1 VTEPVRRPD
10 VAGDHPPADPPDLAL
25 LTGVRSGKRSYYREF
40 IRTDERMQRTVRA
53 LDSISRALV
62 RTVEGPRSL
71 LEEVARTA
79 GDHLSAP
86 WVVLA
91 LCDGALVRA
100 RPRFVAVDG
109 TGTAI
114 DDGDLLDVIRAE
126 LRAIRAGSV
135 EPDDPGNSLIRV
147 KMTLEGQL
155 VGGLVAI
162 HDLPTPPEPG
172 DLSVLRVLANQAA
185 VALHT
190 SEQYQAGLELHQR
203 AQRLYDEATEQN
215 RNLTLRTNE
224 LRATEQRLVA
234 ARQRELLDAERHRI
248 ARELHDSVSQFV
260 LSAGMAVEMA
270 RGDAVGLGPAAADLA
285 KQLDR
290 AKYLTQEAIQQLR
303 DAIYALHH
311 AASGESPASL
321 PELLAE
327 LAGHYRPRLQVQVR
341 VDGGTTQVDPRA
353 DHELVRIAGEALFNV
368 ATHAQARRAV
378 IRLLYRPTQLV
389 LSIAD
394 DGTGDPVTLS
404 RLLRIERHAVTDG
417 RHRGLANMAVRAE
430 KVGGTIAFRRARLG
444 GVRIE
449 VRIPLPVRVTPE
461 FPDIHPTDLETS

>member
-1 VTEPVRRPD
+1 MTNPRPTE
-10 VAGDHPPADPPDLAL
+10 PPDLAL

-71 LEEVARTA
+71 LEEVARAA

-109 TGTAI
+109 TGTAMG
-114 DDGDLLDVIRAE
+114 DDDLLDAVRAE
-126 LRAIRAGSV
+126 LAAVRAGSV
-135 EPDDPGNSLIRV
+135 EPAKPDSALIRV

-155 VGGLVAI
+155 VGALVAI

-172 DLSVLRVLANQAA
+172 DISVLRVLANQAA

-190 SEQYQAGLELHQR
+190 SEQYQEGLELHQR
-203 AQRLYDEATEQN
+203 AQRLYDEATERA
-215 RNLTLRTNE
+215 RNLTERTNE

-270 RGDAVGLGPAAADLA
+270 RGEAVTLGAPAAGLA
-285 KQLDR
+285 VQLDQ
-290 AKYLTQEAIQQLR
+290 AKSLTQEAISQLR
-303 DAIYALHH
+303 EAIYALHH

-321 PELLAE
+321 PELLSE

-341 VDGGTTQVDPRA
+341 VDGQPGSTDPRA

-368 ATHAQARRAV
+368 ANHAQARRAV
-378 IRLLYRPTQLV
+378 IRLRFRPDQLT

-394 DGTGDPVTLS
+394 DGNGDPVTLS
-404 RLLRIERHAVTDG
+404 RLLRIERTALTDG
-417 RHRGLANMAVRAE
+417 RHRGLANMAARAE
-430 KVGGTIAFRRARLG
+430 KVGGSLAFRRARLG

-449 VRIPLPVRVTPE
+449 VRLPLPVRIAPDVPE
-461 FPDIHPTDLETS
+461 IRPTDLEPTS

>member
-1 VTEPVRRPD
+1 MTGHLPT
-10 VAGDHPPADPPDLAL
+10 DPPDLAL

-71 LEEVARTA
+71 LEEVARAA

-91 LCDGALVRA
+91 LCDGSLVRA

-109 TGTAI
+109 TGRAME
-114 DDGDLLDVIRAE
+114 DADLLDVIRDE

-135 EPDDPGNSLIRV
+135 RSGEPGEPLIRV
-147 KMTLEGQL
+147 PMTVAGQL
-155 VGGLVAI
+155 VGGLVTVP
-162 HDLPTPPEPG
+162 DLPTPPEPG
-172 DLSVLRVLANQAA
+172 DISVLRVLANQAA

-190 SEQYQAGLELHQR
+190 SEEYQAGLELHQR
-203 AQRLYDEATEQN
+203 AQRLYDEATEQQ
-215 RNLTLRTNE
+215 RSLTERTNE
-224 LRATEQRLVA
+224 LRRTEQRLVA

-248 ARELHDSVSQFV
+248 ARELHDSVSQYV
-260 LSAGMAVEMA
+260 LSAGMAVELA
-270 RGDAVGLGPAAADLA
+270 RGEAGELGPPAAALA
-285 KQLDR
+285 GQLNQ
-290 AKYLTQEAIQQLR
+290 AKDLTQQAIQQLR

-311 AASGESPASL
+311 AASGEAPASL

-327 LAGHYRPRLQVQVR
+327 LAGHYRPRLPVQVR
-341 VDGGTTQVDPRA
+341 VDGGTAQVDPRA

-368 ATHAQARRAV
+368 ANHAKATRAV
-378 IRLLYRPTQLV
+378 IRLRYRPLQLM
-389 LSIAD
+389 LAIAD

-404 RLLRIERHAVTDG
+404 RLLRIERNAVTDG
-417 RHRGLANMAVRAE
+417 RHRGLANMAARAE

-444 GVRIE
+444 GVRVE
-449 VRIPLPVRVTPE
+449 VRIPLPVRMEPV
-461 FPDIHPTDLETS
+461 FPQLDLTQLEETS

>member
-1 VTEPVRRPD
+1 MAARP
-10 VAGDHPPADPPDLAL
+10 GTDPPDLAL

-40 IRTDERMQRTVRA
+40 VRTDERMQRTVRA

-62 RTVEGPRSL
+62 RTAEGPRSL
-71 LEEVARTA
+71 LEEVARAA

-91 LCDGALVRA
+91 LCDGSLVRA
-100 RPRFVAVDG
+100 RPRYVAVDG
-109 TGTAI
+109 TGRALE
-114 DDGDLLDVIRAE
+114 DRDLLEAVRDE
-126 LRAIRAGSV
+126 LRDIRSGLVKPAASG
-135 EPDDPGNSLIRV
+135 DPLVRV
-147 KMTLEGQL
+147 PMTLDGRL

-162 HDLPTPPEPG
+162 HDLPAAPEPG
-172 DLSVLRVLANQAA
+172 DISVLRVLANQAA

-215 RNLTLRTNE
+215 RNLTERTRE

-248 ARELHDSVSQFV
+248 ARELHDSVSQYV
-260 LSAGMAVEMA
+260 LSAGMAVELA
-270 RGDAVGLGPAAADLA
+270 RGEAGSLGPPAAELTNQLNQA
-285 KQLDR
+285 KD
-290 AKYLTQEAIQQLR
+290 LTQQAIQQLR

-311 AASGESPASL
+311 AASGEAPASL
-321 PELLAE
+321 HELMTE
-327 LAGHYRPRLQVQVR
+327 LAGHYRPRLPVQVR
-341 VDGGTTQVDPRA
+341 VEGAATQVGPRA
-353 DHELVRIAGEALFNV
+353 DHELIRIAGEALFNV
-368 ATHAQARRAV
+368 ANHAQATRAV
-378 IRLLYRPTQLV
+378 IRLRYRPDQLM
-389 LSIAD
+389 LAIAD

-404 RLLRIERHAVTDG
+404 RLLRIERNAVTDG

-444 GVRIE
+444 GLRIE
-449 VRIPLPVRVTPE
+449 VRIPLPVRMEPAYPH
-461 FPDIHPTDLETS
+461 PDLNHLEETS

>member
-1 VTEPVRRPD
+1 MSEPWRAKQRPRTTDRIGGTEPARRPD
-10 VAGDHPPADPPDLAL
+10 VAGDHPPTDPPDLAL

-91 LCDGALVRA
+91 LRDGALVRA

-114 DDGDLLDVIRAE
+114 DDEDLLDVIRAE

-147 KMTLEGQL
+147 RMTLEGQL

-270 RGDAVGLGPAAADLA
+270 RGDAAGLGPAAADLS

-321 PELLAE
+321 PELLSE
-327 LAGHYRPRLQVQVR
+327 LAGHYRPRLQVQMR

-368 ATHAQARRAV
+368 ATHAQAQRAV
-378 IRLLYRPTQLV
+378 IRLRYRPTQLV

-430 KVGGTIAFRRARLG
+430 KVGGTI
-444 GVRIE
+444 
-449 VRIPLPVRVTPE
+449 
-461 FPDIHPTDLETS
+461 

>member
-1 VTEPVRRPD
+1 MTS
-10 VAGDHPPADPPDLAL
+10 GPPGADPPDLAL

-62 RTVEGPRSL
+62 RTGEGPRSL
-71 LEEVARTA
+71 LEEVARAA

-86 WVVLA
+86 WVMLA
-91 LCDGALVRA
+91 LCDGSLLRA

-109 TGTAI
+109 TGRAL
-114 DDGDLLDVIRAE
+114 DRPDGLPVIADE
-126 LRAIRAGSV
+126 LARIRSGEVPPAG
-135 EPDDPGNSLIRV
+135 PGDPLVRV
-147 KMTLEGQL
+147 PMTLEGQL
-155 VGGLVAI
+155 VGGLVAV
-162 HDLPTPPEPG
+162 HDLPAAPEPG
-172 DLSVLRVLANQAA
+172 DIAVLRVLANQAA

-215 RNLTLRTNE
+215 RNLTERTRE
-224 LRATEQRLVA
+224 LRATEQRLLA

-248 ARELHDSVSQFV
+248 ARELHDSVSQYV

-270 RGDAVGLGPAAADLA
+270 RGDAAAIGPAARALGA
-285 KQLDR
+285 QLDQ
-290 AKYLTQEAIQQLR
+290 AKDLTQQAIQQLR
-303 DAIYALHH
+303 EAIYALHH
-311 AASGESPASL
+311 AASGEDPASL
-321 PELLAE
+321 PELLSE
-327 LAGHYRPRLQVQVR
+327 LAGQYRPRLPVQVR
-341 VDGGTTQVDPRA
+341 VEGGPQTPLGPRP

-368 ATHAQARRAV
+368 ANHAGASRAV
-378 IRLLYRPTQLV
+378 IRLRYRPDQLLLAV
-389 LSIAD
+389 AD

-404 RLLRIERHAVTDG
+404 RLLRIERNAVTDG

-430 KVGGTIAFRRARLG
+430 KVGGTLAFRRARLG

-449 VRIPLPVRVTPE
+449 VRIPLPVRMEPAY
-461 FPDIHPTDLETS
+461 PQLDLKHVEETG

>member
-1 VTEPVRRPD
+1 MAARP
-10 VAGDHPPADPPDLAL
+10 GTDPPDLAL

-40 IRTDERMQRTVRA
+40 VRTDERMQRTVRA

-62 RTVEGPRSL
+62 RTAEGPRSL
-71 LEEVARTA
+71 LEEVARAA

-91 LCDGALVRA
+91 LCDGSLVRA
-100 RPRFVAVDG
+100 RPRYVAVDG
-109 TGTAI
+109 TGRALE
-114 DDGDLLDVIRAE
+114 DRDLLEAVRDE
-126 LRAIRAGSV
+126 LRDIRSGLVKPAASG
-135 EPDDPGNSLIRV
+135 DPLVRV
-147 KMTLEGQL
+147 PMTLDGRL

-162 HDLPTPPEPG
+162 HDLPAAPEPG
-172 DLSVLRVLANQAA
+172 DISVLRVLANQAA

-215 RNLTLRTNE
+215 RNLTERTRE

-270 RGDAVGLGPAAADLA
+270 RGDAAAIGPAAADLE
-285 KQLDR
+285 KQLVR
-290 AKYLTQEAIQQLR
+290 AKNLTQQAIQQLR

-311 AASGESPASL
+311 AASGEAPASL
-321 PELLAE
+321 PELISE

-341 VDGGTTQVDPRA
+341 VEGDATRVDPRA

-368 ATHAQARRAV
+368 ANHAQATRAV
-378 IRLLYRPTQLV
+378 IRLRYRPQQLM
-389 LSIAD
+389 LAIAD

-404 RLLRIERHAVTDG
+404 RLLRIERNAVTDG

-430 KVGGTIAFRRARLG
+430 KVGGALAFRRARLG

-449 VRIPLPVRVTPE
+449 VRIPLPVRMEPA
-461 FPDIHPTDLETS
+461 FPQLDLKHHEESP

>member
-1 VTEPVRRPD
+1 VSRN
-10 VAGDHPPADPPDLAL
+10 PAKGPPDLAL

-91 LCDGALVRA
+91 LCDGVLVRA
-100 RPRFVAVDG
+100 RPRFVVVDG
-109 TGTAI
+109 SGRALAEYT
-114 DDGDLLDVIRAE
+114 DLLDVERLE
-126 LRAIRAGSV
+126 LDAIRVGLVRPTEPGSSV
-135 EPDDPGNSLIRV
+135 VRV
-147 KMTLEGQL
+147 PMTLEGRL

-162 HDLPTPPEPG
+162 HDLPAPPEPG
-172 DLSVLRVLANQAA
+172 DLSVLRILANQAA

-190 SEQYQAGLELHQR
+190 SEQYQSGLELHQR
-203 AQRLYDEATEQN
+203 AQELYDEATAQAAS
-215 RNLTLRTNE
+215 LTARTDQLR
-224 LRATEQRLVA
+224 RTEERLAA

-260 LSAGMAVEMA
+260 LSAGMAVELA
-270 RGDAVGLGPAAADLA
+270 RGQAAELGTPAAALG
-285 KQLDR
+285 KQLDE
-290 AKYLTQEAIQQLR
+290 AKQLTQEAIAQLR

-311 AASGESPASL
+311 ASSGESPSSL
-321 PELLAE
+321 PDLLTE
-327 LAGHYRPRLQVQVR
+327 LASHYRPRLQVQVR
-341 VDGGTTQVDPRA
+341 VEGGGAPIETRA
-353 DHELVRIAGEALFNV
+353 DHELARIAGEALFNV
-368 ATHAQARRAV
+368 ATHTDAGRAV
-378 IRLLYRPTQLV
+378 VRLQYRPEMIR

-394 DGTGDPVTLS
+394 DGDGDPVTLS
-404 RLLRIERHAVTDG
+404 RLLRIERHALTDG

-430 KVGGTIAFRRARLG
+430 KLGGSLAFRRARLG

-449 VRIPLPVRVTPE
+449 VRIPLPIRMAPE
-461 FPDIHPTDLETS
+461 YPEIHSTDLESS

>member
-1 VTEPVRRPD
+1 MN
-10 VAGDHPPADPPDLAL
+10 AGQAGEPPDLAL

-91 LCDGALVRA
+91 LCDGSLARA
-100 RPRFVAVDG
+100 RPRFVVVDG
-109 TGTAI
+109 TGRALS
-114 DDGDLLDVIRAE
+114 DESELLAVVRAE
-126 LRAIRAGSV
+126 LDAIRVGLVRPTKADAPLV
-135 EPDDPGNSLIRV
+135 RV
-147 KMTLEGQL
+147 PMMLEGRL
-155 VGGLVAI
+155 VGALVAT
-162 HDLPTPPEPG
+162 HDLPAPPEPG
-172 DLSVLRVLANQAA
+172 DLSVLRILANQAA

-190 SEQYQAGLELHQR
+190 SEQYQSGLELHQR
-203 AQRLYDEATEQN
+203 AQELYDEATAQAAS
-215 RNLTLRTNE
+215 LTVRTDQLR
-224 LRATEQRLVA
+224 RTEERLAA

-270 RGDAVGLGPAAADLA
+270 RGEAAAIGSPAAALGKELDKA
-285 KQLDR
+285 K
-290 AKYLTQEAIQQLR
+290 ALTQEAIAQLR

-311 AASGESPASL
+311 AASGESPSSL
-321 PELLAE
+321 PDLLTE

-341 VDGGTTQVDPRA
+341 VEGASVPVENGA
-353 DHELVRIAGEALFNV
+353 DHELARIAGEALFNV
-368 ATHAQARRAV
+368 ATHANADRAV
-378 IRLLYRPTQLV
+378 VRLRYAPDLIQ

-394 DGTGDPVTLS
+394 DGAGDPTTLS
-404 RLLRIERHAVTDG
+404 RLLRIERNALTDG

-430 KVGGTIAFRRARLG
+430 KLGGSLAFRRAKLG

-449 VRIPLPVRVTPE
+449 VRIPLPVRSA
-461 FPDIHPTDLETS
+461 DHHPGIRSVEMESP

>member
-1 VTEPVRRPD
+1 
-10 VAGDHPPADPPDLAL
+10 
-25 LTGVRSGKRSYYREF
+25 
-40 IRTDERMQRTVRA
+40 
-53 LDSISRALV
+53 LV

-109 TGTAI
+109 TGTAM
-114 DDGDLLDVIRAE
+114 DDDDLLEVVRTE
-126 LRAIRAGSV
+126 LAAVRAGSV
-135 EPDDPGNSLIRV
+135 EPGGPDSALIRV

-155 VGGLVAI
+155 VGALVAI

-172 DLSVLRVLANQAA
+172 DISVLRVLANQAA

-190 SEQYQAGLELHQR
+190 SEQYQEGLELHQR
-203 AQRLYDEATEQN
+203 AQRLYDEATERA
-215 RNLTLRTNE
+215 RNLTERTNE

-260 LSAGMAVEMA
+260 LSAGMAVELA
-270 RGDAVGLGPAAADLA
+270 RGEAVPLGAPAAGLA
-285 KQLDR
+285 GHLDQ
-290 AKYLTQEAIQQLR
+290 AKSLTQEAISQLR
-303 DAIYALHH
+303 EAIYALHH

-321 PELLAE
+321 PELLSE

-341 VDGGTTQVDPRA
+341 VEGQSGSTDPRA

-368 ATHAQARRAV
+368 ANHARARRAV
-378 IRLLYRPTQLV
+378 IRLRYRPDQLV

-394 DGTGDPVTLS
+394 DGNGDPVTLS
-404 RLLRIERHAVTDG
+404 RLLRIERTALTDG
-417 RHRGLANMAVRAE
+417 RHRGLANMAARAE
-430 KVGGTIAFRRARLG
+430 KAGGSLAFRRARLG

-449 VRIPLPVRVTPE
+449 VRLPLPVRMTPDVPE
-461 FPDIHPTDLETS
+461 IRPTDLEPS

>member
-1 VTEPVRRPD
+1 MTAAAD
-10 VAGDHPPADPPDLAL
+10 MNDHSRGEPPDLAL

-91 LCDGALVRA
+91 LCDGSLTRA

-109 TGTAI
+109 TGRAI
-114 DDGDLLDVIRAE
+114 EDADLLEVIRAE
-126 LRAIRAGSV
+126 LQAIRSGSV
-135 EPDDPGNSLIRV
+135 EPTEPDTSLIRV
-147 KMTLEGQL
+147 RMTLEGQL

-162 HDLPTPPEPG
+162 HDLPAPPEPG

-203 AQRLYDEATEQN
+203 ARRLYDEATEQN

-270 RGDAVGLGPAAADLA
+270 RGDAADLGPAGADLA

-290 AKYLTQEAIQQLR
+290 AKHLTQEAIQQLR

-311 AASGESPASL
+311 AASGESPATL
-321 PELLAE
+321 PELISE

-341 VDGGTTQVDPRA
+341 VEGGATPIDPRA

-368 ATHAQARRAV
+368 ATHTQAQRAV
-378 IRLLYRPTQLV
+378 IRLRYRPDLLV

-404 RLLRIERHAVTDG
+404 RLLRIERAAMTDG

-430 KVGGTIAFRRARLG
+430 KVGGSIAFRRARLG

-449 VRIPLPVRVTPE
+449 VRIPLPVRFAADFT
-461 FPDIHPTDLETS
+461 DIHSTDLEPS